1 MDKSRLA
8 NLASYLIIKQIYSD
22 SEIDVMTK
30 VFDDGQFGIIV
41 VHFDD
46 RYDYHNKSL
55 TIYEWHSDA
64 HIMRTFEYMKDV
76 IAGERLVT
84 DE

>member
-8 NLASYLIIKQIYSD
+8 NLASDLIIKQIYSD
-22 SEIDVMTK
+22 SEVDVMTK
-30 VFDDGQFGIIV
+30 IFDDGQFGIII

-64 HIMRTFEYMKDV
+64 HIMRTFEYMKQV
-76 IAGERLVT
+76 IAGEVLIT

>member
-8 NLASYLIIKQIYSD
+8 NLASDLIIKQIYSD
-22 SEIDVMTK
+22 LEVDVMTK
-30 VFDDGQFGIIV
+30 IFDDGQFGIIV
-41 VHFDD
+41 AHFDD

-55 TIYEWHSDA
+55 TIYERHSDA

-76 IAGERLVT
+76 IAGERLIT

>member
-8 NLASYLIIKQIYSD
+8 NLASDLIIKQIYSD
-22 SEIDVMTK
+22 SEVDVMTK
-30 VFDDGQFGIIV
+30 IFDDGQFGIII

-46 RYDYHNKSL
+46 RYDSHNKSL

-76 IAGERLVT
+76 IAGERLIT
-84 DE
+84 NE